1 MLGLSKA
8 RTVVRLFNSKCD
20 WIIRDGQYF
29 QLCRRS
35 FSTGFC
41 SRQQTVGYGSSIVS
55 PTRAVGN
62 EAAASTDADA
72 VADYS
77 NVFKY
82 KSTAELLRAV
92 FVFKLC
98 TYQIFVKNSL
108 WVMNSSRRL
117 LGRRLFDRLM
127 KVTFYGQFV
136 AGETRA
142 ELLASSSSLLKAGV
156 RPILCVPIEEDK
168 GANVSEAA
176 VYERNFR
183 MVMECVRTSP
193 EVCKD
198 VPVAQLK
205 LTAVVPGRL
214 CGILSEQVTC
224 PAKHYELLEKIRG
237 YMDGEPVD
245 LGFLEAGDQRA
256 LEAALSRVR
265 DICRLSEE
273 LEVLLLIDAEYTY
286 LNPALRLISL
296 AAMLKFNKKRPLV
309 AYTYQNYL
317 KKCYSELVEDV
328 EFTARQGACFAAKVV
343 RGAYMQSERRL
354 ATEKGHED
362 PVHENFEATT
372 AMYHRS
378 ADFLLDRAVA
388 TPDRI
393 CFIIASHNEGTL
405 NYVNRRL
412 GELGVPPGGR
422 AVLFGQLYGMADH
435 LSAKLAQSGHL
446 VYKSVPY
453 GPVDETLPYLQRRA
467 VENSSLLGGTG
478 QERRILWTAL
488 KQRLSHL
495 QQ

>member
-62 EAAASTDADA
+62 EAAASTNADA

-82 KSTAELLRAV
+82 KSTAELLRAI

-214 CGILSEQVTC
+214 C
-224 PAKHYELLEKIRG
+224 
-237 YMDGEPVD
+237 
-245 LGFLEAGDQRA
+245 
-256 LEAALSRVR
+256 
-265 DICRLSEE
+265 LSEE
-273 LEVLLLIDAEYTY
+273 LGVLLLIDAEYTD